1 MIKSQQNSAKSDK
14 IKKDPDQIV
23 TSKEKTEEKTLESKL
38 RPRKMDEFVGQEKI
52 KENLNIFM
60 EAAKKRKEA
69 IEHILLYGPPGIG
82 KTTLANIITREMGV
96 NIHTTS
102 GPAVERASDLGA
114 ILTNLED
121 NDVLFIDEIH
131 RMNRAVEEIL
141 YPAMEDYALDIII
154 GKGPSARTLRLD
166 LPRFTIIGATTR
178 IGSLSSPLR
187 DRFGSIHRLNY
198 YEDEDIAKIIKRS
211 SNILDITVDTAGIG
225 EIAKRARKTPR
236 IANRLLKRI
245 RDYSQVRADGT
256 ISKDIATDA
265 LSMLE
270 VDNLGLD
277 EVDRRLLAT
286 MIEKFEGGP
295 VGLGALAAATSEEQE
310 TIEEVYEPFLMQIG
324 FLSRT
329 PRGRIVTKKGY
340 EHLNFKP
347 PKDKDQLL

>member
-1 MIKSQQNSAKSDK
+1 MIESQQNSAKSDK
-14 IKKDPDQIV
+14 IKNDPNRIV
-23 TSKEKTEEKTLESKL
+23 APKKKPEEKTLESKL
-38 RPRKMDEFVGQEKI
+38 RPKKMDEFVGQEKI
-52 KENLNIFM
+52 KDNLNIFM

-82 KTTLANIITREMGV
+82 KTTLAGIISREMGA
-96 NIHTTS
+96 NIHVTS

-211 SNILDITVDTAGIG
+211 SKILDVTIDATGIG

-245 RDYSQVRADGT
+245 RDYSQVKADGT

-270 VDNLGLD
+270 VDDLGLD

-286 MIEKFEGGP
+286 MIDKFEGGP

-324 FLSRT
+324 FLNRT

-340 EHLNFKP
+340 EHLNLKP
-347 PKDKDQLL
+347 PKDQDQLL